1 MEDIQKKYNAL
12 IKKYNMLLAENE
24 KLKSILQEHDIDYSY
39 MKIPDEVSEFTS
51 IMFHPVNFSLDEKVA
66 LFRSLFKG
74 REDVFERRWFSKTT
88 EKCGYQPAC
97 INEWRKGICDKNN
110 TSAHHVR
117 TGTLLL

>member
-1 MEDIQKKYNAL
+1 MEDIQKRYNVL

-24 KLKSILQEHDIDYSY
+24 KLKSIFQQHDIDYSY

-51 IMFHPVNFSLDEKVA
+51 IMFHPVHFSLDEKIA

-74 REDVFERRWFSKTT
+74 REDVFARRWFSKTT

-97 INEWRKGICDKNN
+97 INEWRKGICGKNN